1 MFAKKVDW
9 RVNKALISYECSPS
23 ELCEFYPYSRSSE
36 VAYLAR
42 EDWKVKMDEKNLL
55 KLWNEKRMQ
64 IIIAQIAP
72 ALVLV
77 AVFVLAAQGT
87 FADASDGARYLT
99 IAVAAVTG
107 FLAII
112 SQYAAIR
119 EAEALLQDMS
129 RVKDPSM
136 LTKKIASSRDF
147 LSLTAIAV
155 IGLGLA
161 VFALVIWSVLG

>member
-1 MFAKKVDW
+1 
-9 RVNKALISYECSPS
+9 
-23 ELCEFYPYSRSSE
+23 
-36 VAYLAR
+36 
-42 EDWKVKMDEKNLL
+42 MDEKALL
-55 KLWNEKRMQ
+55 KLWNDKRMQ

-87 FADASDGARYLT
+87 CATASDAAGYLT

-107 FLAII
+107 FLAIV

-119 EAEALLQDMS
+119 EAEALLLDMGK
-129 RVKDPSM
+129 VKDPSA

-161 VFALVIWSVLG
+161 IFALVIWAVMA